1 MSDAVV
7 DKELTGRNVAGKKA
21 AGTAKSGTAKS
32 GSARTGAGKADP
44 AKAGTAAAVS
54 GQQEPREAQEPQEP
68 DEFAVQ
74 IGDQIESFI
83 LSVREVAKGDDP
95 DSAVPYL
102 LLEVSQLLLA
112 GGRLGAHEDM
122 VPDERYEP
130 DAGPEPDED
139 DLRQRLATLLEPIDV
154 YSEVFDPYVPRSTP
168 VACRISDDLA
178 DVVADLAHGLTH
190 FRAGRVSE
198 ALWWWQFSYL
208 SNWGS
213 TASASLRALQ
223 SLVAH
228 VRLDSPLDELDGLD
242 TGTDDDR
249 RGEAGQGGRPRDGGR
264 ARHDRAAARALRRT
278 ARPGPGCRARGPG
291 PWVRAAREAERLRGA
306 LAGRPRRPGDHLL
319 NLLVSPCDTSRA
331 YRGLLVKLGRPHSP
345 LSEERTWALSCRS
358 TAAPPSPMPKASS
371 GSPGESSTPRS
382 PATRWWSWCP
392 RWATRRM
399 S

>member
-7 DKELTGRNVAGKKA
+7 DEDARARKSGSGRNVSVAGKDVAGAA
-21 AGTAKSGTAKS
+21 AGKG
-32 GSARTGAGKADP
+32 GTGAGGP
-44 AKAGTAAAVS
+44 AAGRSGAAGGSALP
-54 GQQEPREAQEPQEP
+54 GRPDAPGPMPEPQEP

-74 IGDQIESFI
+74 ISDQIESFI

-112 GGRLGAHEDM
+112 GGRLGAHEDI

-178 DVVADLAHGLTH
+178 DVVANLAHGLTH
-190 FRAGRVSE
+190 FQAGRVSE

-208 SNWGS
+208 SSWGL
-213 TASASLRALQ
+213 TVSASLRALQ

-228 VRLDSPLDELDGLD
+228 VRQDSPLDELDGLD
-242 TGTDDDR
+242 TGGDED
-249 RGEAGQGGRPRDGGR
+249 EEQ
-264 ARHDRAAARALRRT
+264 L
-278 ARPGPGCRARGPG
+278 
-291 PWVRAAREAERLRGA
+291 AREAGRVMEAELGTMGLR
-306 LAGRPRRPGDHLL
+306 RR
-319 NLLVSPCDTSRA
+319 RQ
-331 YRGLLVKLGRPHSP
+331 
-345 LSEERTWALSCRS
+345 
-358 TAAPPSPMPKASS
+358 
-371 GSPGESSTPRS
+371 
-382 PATRWWSWCP
+382 
-392 RWATRRM
+392 
-399 S
+399 